1 MGQKMVVASRLIITL
16 DNKPVALTDHAA
28 VCGGTL
34 IGSDREEGAYN
45 G

>member
-16 DNKPVALTDHAA
+16 DNKPVALIDHAA
-28 VCGGTL
+28 VCGGIL
-34 IGSDREEGAYN
+34 IGSGREEGAYN